1 MGVTAN
7 AYARMMTALLPTGR
21 LWRFVDGLI
30 TPLLLGSAD
39 ELARL
44 DARASD
50 LLDEL
55 IPTGAVE
62 TLPDWERNYGLPSD
76 GTTAERQARVTAR
89 YIALERRRP
98 ADFKTI
104 LAPLLGLDPADVVVI
119 ERTHAAAAAMGDD
132 REIRRFF
139 IYRDPGLPGA
149 YYVDSAQALVDDI
162 NRSTCVGHVIESV
175 SFLCDDPFSLCDRD
189 LLGA

>member
-1 MGVTAN
+1 ML
-7 AYARMMTALLPTGR
+7 TALLPPGK
-21 LWRFVDGLI
+21 LWRLVGESLI
-30 TPLLLGSAD
+30 VPLLQGCAD

-44 DARASD
+44 DARAMD

-55 IPTGAVE
+55 IPTLAVE
-62 TLPDWERNYGLPSD
+62 TLPDWERSYELTSD

-98 ADFKTI
+98 VDFQTI
-104 LAPLLGLDPADVVVI
+104 LAPLLGQDPADVVVI
-119 ERTHAAAAAMGDD
+119 ERTHAMAAAMGDD

-139 IYRDPGLPGA
+139 IYRDPTLAGA
-149 YYVDSAQALVDDI
+149 YYLDSAQTLVDDI

-175 SFLCDDPFSLCDRD
+175 DFLCDDPYSLCDRD